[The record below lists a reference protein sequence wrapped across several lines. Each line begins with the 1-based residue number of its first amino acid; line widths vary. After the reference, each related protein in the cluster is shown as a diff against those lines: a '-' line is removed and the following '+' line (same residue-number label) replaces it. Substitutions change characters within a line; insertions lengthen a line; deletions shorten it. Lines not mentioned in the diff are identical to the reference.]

1 MFFVYAKLTILNRFL
16 YGEPSVKPFQLR
28 EIMEK
33 RIREILDR
41 TLEKLNIPIPPG
53 YTVEKPNDPAH
64 GDLATNVA
72 FLLARTL
79 KRKPAEIAGE
89 IVEALE
95 LDSPYLSKVTAA
107 PNGFINFLFSRG
119 WNIDQLAR
127 IQTEGERY
135 GLSDRL
141 AGRRI
146 MVEFVSSNPT
156 GPLTI
161 GHGRQAVLG
170 DCVSNLLEA
179 MGAEI
184 TREYYYNDAGNQMNI
199 LGRSLRARYTRL
211 FDPDFPFPE
220 NGYQGDYLV
229 KIAEEFASEHGE
241 RYRPKSG
248 DIKPDEESL
257 KFFREYAAEYI
268 RRMIDEDLKRFQI
281 NFDAW
286 SLESALYHEG
296 KIERLLRFLEERG
309 LSYHTDGAVWLAT
322 SRFGDTEDRVIVKK
336 TGEPTYFLPDIAYH
350 IDKHERGFDEVINI
364 HGSDHHGY
372 VPRMLAAMLALGY
385 HEGWLRYVIHQMV
398 SFKQKDKQTRMST
411 RAGQFIPLAEL
422 CAEVG
427 VDVARYFF
435 VMRRADSHLVFDLD
449 LAKEQSDENPV
460 YYCQY
465 VHARICSLTPT
476 AVQAGIWDG
485 DRRRWRDHQPQK
497 LSELD
502 LIHHLIEYS
511 QVVEDA
517 ALKLEPHRIPY
528 YLEELARRFH
538 AWYHHH
544 RIVTEDKSLSLDRL
558 YLADC
563 TRLVMANGLGLLG
576 ITAPEKM

>member
-1 MFFVYAKLTILNRFL
+1 
-16 YGEPSVKPFQLR
+16 
-28 EIMEK
+28 MEK
-33 RIREILDR
+33 VIRQALDR
-41 TLEKLNIPIPPG
+41 ALEQLNITDPPE
-53 YTVEKPNDPAH
+53 YTIEKPNDPAH
-64 GDLATNVA
+64 GDLAANVA

-79 KRKPAEIAGE
+79 RRKPAEIAGRL
-89 IVEALE
+89 VEALE
-95 LDSPYLSKVTAA
+95 LDNPYISQVTAA
-107 PNGFINFLFSRG
+107 PNGFINFRVSSR
-119 WNIDQLAR
+119 WNIDQLAG
-127 IQTEGERY
+127 IQAEGTRY

-141 AGRRI
+141 AGRRV

-179 MGAEI
+179 VGAEI
-184 TREYYYNDAGNQMNI
+184 CREYYYNDAGNQMNI
-199 LGRSLRARYTRL
+199 LGLSLRARYARL
-211 FDPDFPFPE
+211 FDPDFPFPD

-229 KIAEEFASEHGE
+229 EIAGEFAKDYGK
-241 RYRPKSG
+241 RYRPEPGEKT
-248 DIKPDEESL
+248 PDEQTL
-257 KFFREYAAEYI
+257 KLFREYAAERI
-268 RRMIDEDLKRFQI
+268 RCLIDKDLKSFRI
-281 NFDAW
+281 NFDVW
-286 SLESALYHEG
+286 SLESALYGEG
-296 KIERLLRFLEERG
+296 KVERLLSRLEKEG
-309 LSYHTDGAVWLAT
+309 LSYRRDGAVWLAT

-336 TGEPTYFLPDIAYH
+336 TGEPTYFLPDLAYH
-350 IDKHERGFDEVINI
+350 IDKHQRNFDEVINI

-372 VPRMLAAMLALGY
+372 VPRMQAAMLALGY
-385 HEGWLRYVIHQMV
+385 PEDWLRYVIHQMV
-398 SFKQKDKQTRMST
+398 SFKEGGKQTRMST
-411 RAGQFIPLAEL
+411 RAGQFITLAEL
-422 CAEVG
+422 CDEVG

-476 AVQAGIWDG
+476 AVQTGVWDG
-485 DRRRWRDHQPQK
+485 DRSRWRDHRPTR
-497 LSELD
+497 LSEPRETD
-502 LIHHLIEYS
+502 LIDYLIEYP
-511 QVVEDA
+511 QVVEEA

-544 RIVTEDKSLSLDRL
+544 RIVTEDKILSLDRL

-563 TRLVMANGLGLLG
+563 TRVVMADGLGLLG

>member
-1 MFFVYAKLTILNRFL
+1 
-16 YGEPSVKPFQLR
+16 
-28 EIMEK
+28 MEK
-33 RIREILDR
+33 VIRQALDR
-41 TLEKLNIPIPPG
+41 ALEQLNITDPPE

-64 GDLATNVA
+64 GDLAANVA

-79 KRKPAEIAGE
+79 RRKPAEIAGRL
-89 IVEALE
+89 VEALE
-95 LDSPYLSKVTAA
+95 LDNPYISQVTAA
-107 PNGFINFLFSRG
+107 PNGFINFRVSTR

-127 IQTEGERY
+127 IQTEGTCY

-141 AGRRI
+141 AGRRV

-179 MGAEI
+179 TGAEI
-184 TREYYYNDAGNQMNI
+184 CREYYYNDAGNQMNI
-199 LGRSLRARYTRL
+199 LGLSLHARYARL
-211 FDPDFPFPE
+211 FDPDFPFPD

-229 KIAEEFASEHGE
+229 EIAGEFAKDYGE
-241 RYRPKSG
+241 RYRPE
-248 DIKPDEESL
+248 PDEITPDEQTL
-257 KFFREYAAEYI
+257 KLFREYAAERI
-268 RRMIDEDLKRFQI
+268 RCLIDRDLKSFRI
-281 NFDAW
+281 NFDVW
-286 SLESALYHEG
+286 SLESALYGEG
-296 KIERLLRFLEERG
+296 KIERLLSRLEKEN
-309 LSYHTDGAVWLAT
+309 LSYRRDGAVWLAT

-336 TGEPTYFLPDIAYH
+336 TEEPTYFLPDVAYH
-350 IDKHERGFDEVINI
+350 IDKYERNFDEVINI

-372 VPRMLAAMLALGY
+372 VPRMQAAMLALGY
-385 HEGWLRYVIHQMV
+385 PEDWLRYVIHQMV
-398 SFKQKDKQTRMST
+398 SFKEGEKQTRMST
-411 RAGQFIPLAEL
+411 RAGQFITLAEL
-422 CAEVG
+422 CDEVG

-449 LAKEQSDENPV
+449 LAKKQSDENPV

-485 DRRRWRDHQPQK
+485 DCSRWRDHRPTR
-497 LSELD
+497 LSEPREAG
-502 LIHHLIEYS
+502 LINHLIEYP
-511 QVVEDA
+511 QVVEEA

-544 RIVTEDKSLSLDRL
+544 RIVTEDKILSLDRL

-563 TRLVMANGLGLLG
+563 TRVVMADGLGLLG